1 MALPLLTR
9 DQVAKAWAAYLRTG
23 NKSEAARVVGCDEAT
38 IRRMVQKKLKDAPEL
53 AEMHT
58 QALLEGEVEV
68 RDLMALV
75 RDRLRTILQ
84 NPNATV
90 DEIRQAA
97 AAVHEGGK
105 VASHIRVNQAKVMGK
120 LIERGEIKVQATTQ
134 ALTIIAPPEVEPE

>member
-1 MALPLLTR
+1 M
-9 DQVAKAWAAYLRTG
+9 
-23 NKSEAARVVGCDEAT
+23 VGCDEAT